1 MEASVIGRIVI
12 ILLVAIRKI
21 VDNCCWAKRMV
32 EVLSLWAG
40 VLWSYLTGLTTFS
53 GSEVRY
59 HQSRKWESEFRHLI
73 LRHWVIVTLNYIF
86 LTSMSFPPQK
96 SLLLEVMGRTTILI
110 LIIIYVLMKLPTL
123 VVVQRNIEKAR
134 LWSDSA
140 NLDLMMSFTF
150 KIAHTKQ
157 LVSFCWY

>member
-1 MEASVIGRIVI
+1 
-12 ILLVAIRKI
+12 
-21 VDNCCWAKRMV
+21 
-32 EVLSLWAG
+32 
-40 VLWSYLTGLTTFS
+40 
-53 GSEVRY
+53 
-59 HQSRKWESEFRHLI
+59 
-73 LRHWVIVTLNYIF
+73 VTLNYIF

-157 LVSFCWY
+157 LVSFC